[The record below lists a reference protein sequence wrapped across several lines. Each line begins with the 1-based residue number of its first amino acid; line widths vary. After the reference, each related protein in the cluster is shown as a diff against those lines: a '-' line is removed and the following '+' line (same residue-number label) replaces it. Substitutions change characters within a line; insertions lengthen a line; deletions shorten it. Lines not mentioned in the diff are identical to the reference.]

1 MGHKII
7 KALWG
12 DLKGKELLK
21 FVLLAIGFFFL
32 IGSYWPLKTLKDS
45 IFINMVGPLYLPQ
58 AKLASLTLF
67 FPLVLLY
74 SKLVDICSK
83 ERMIYLVIGF
93 YGIIGLIL
101 VYYLHQPFTGLQN
114 TATSPDR
121 YLGWAFYLFVESYIS
136 LMVSLYWSFINDV
149 TTPESAQKGYGL
161 IIFGTQSGGV
171 LFTLLGNYLSYDTTL
186 YAQRVPL
193 IALISISMFLM
204 IAAIVFILKHFVGDE
219 HLRGYQTHVPN
230 VQKTDVVPKIGF
242 LDGLKVLLTRPYVSG
257 IFILIFFQEL
267 LTTVM
272 SFQMS
277 LLVKATY
284 SDPGMVNK
292 FLFEFAL
299 AIQVIACL
307 FGLLG
312 TSYFQRTFGIK
323 FCLIAFPAL
332 LGVSLIGYIVHPA
345 LSTIFYVML
354 IAKALNYALYQPAKE
369 VLYIPTSKNIKYKAK
384 AWIDM
389 FGMRFAKATGS
400 GIFSIMGTATSLVG
414 GTCIGII
421 AVWIFLASLVGNIYK
436 KVTSS
441 NQLID

>member
-1 MGHKII
+1 MGHRII

-45 IFINMVGPLYLPQ
+45 IFINMVGPMFLPQ
-58 AKLASLTLF
+58 AKLASLALF

-74 SKLVDICSK
+74 SKLVDVFSK
-83 ERMIYLVIGF
+83 EKMIYLVIGF
-93 YGIIGLIL
+93 YGIIGLFL
-101 VYYLHQPFTGLQN
+101 VYYLHHPITGLQN
-114 TATSPDR
+114 TTTSPDR
-121 YLGWAFYLFVESYIS
+121 YLGWVFYLFVESYIS

-186 YAQRVPL
+186 YAHRVPL
-193 IALISISMFLM
+193 IALISISMFFV
-204 IAAIVFILKHFVGDE
+204 IAVIVFILKHFVGDE
-219 HLRGYQTHVPN
+219 HLKGYQTHT
-230 VQKTDVVPKIGF
+230 QTTDDVPKVGF
-242 LDGLKVLLTRPYVSG
+242 LDGLKVLLTRPYVAG
-257 IFILIFFQEL
+257 IFVLIFFQEL
-267 LTTVM
+267 LTTLM
-272 SFQMS
+272 GFQMS
-277 LLVKATY
+277 LLVKNTY

-323 FCLIAFPAL
+323 FCLIAFPVL
-332 LGVSLIGYIVHPA
+332 LGASLIGYMVHPA
-345 LSTIFYVML
+345 LSTIMYVML

-389 FGMRFAKATGS
+389 FGMRFAKASGS
-400 GIFSIMGTATSLVG
+400 GIFSVLGAATSLVG
-414 GTCIGII
+414 GTCLGII
-421 AVWIFLASLVGNIYK
+421 AVWVFLASLVGNVYK
-436 KVTSS
+436 KVTS
-441 NQLID
+441 NKQLID